1 MYVMCH
7 KTLPTIQLGSDWRTV
22 KESNP
27 QPLALEATT
36 LPIELTIHYMEQRE
50 GFEPPVLVICN
61 HLHWAALPPL
71 RKLLAGSLGI
81 EPSSTALQAVAES
94 PD

>member
-1 MYVMCH
+1 
-7 KTLPTIQLGSDWRTV
+7 
-22 KESNP
+22 
-27 QPLALEATT
+27 
-36 LPIELTIHYMEQRE
+36 
-50 GFEPPVLVICN
+50 
-61 HLHWAALPPL
+61 L